1 MQAEI
6 QNDDGKKIGELPRE
20 GRSILATR
28 VSSLTPARLSLTNR
42 AVTRSLGASLTPA
55 LVERFSQ
62 RDLAGRLG
70 LALPFVTVDREG
82 RPHPMLLS
90 YLELRAYDAGT
101 LGLVIGAR
109 SRSARNLVE
118 RQTGT
123 VLLIEPDAIVYV
135 KLRAVDG
142 PLPVAGAAG
151 LELGYFLLAVEE
163 VLEDAAADWE
173 GGMKVTGALR
183 YAPAPT
189 LEEAWA
195 RATLAALAEPR
206 ARA

>member
-1 MQAEI
+1 M
-6 QNDDGKKIGELPRE
+6 
-20 GRSILATR
+20 
-28 VSSLTPARLSLTNR
+28 
-42 AVTRSLGASLTPA
+42 TRSLGASLTPA

-62 RDLAGRLG
+62 RDLSGRLG

-109 SRSARNLVE
+109 SRSARNLAE
-118 RQTGT
+118 RQTGA
-123 VLLIEPDAIVYV
+123 LLVIEPDAIVYV

-142 PLPVAGAAG
+142 PLPVPGAAA

-173 GGMKVTGALR
+173 GGMRITRALR

-189 LEEAWA
+189 LDEPWA